1 MNNYPR
7 FLESELPE
15 LRAEE
20 CYFHIIP
27 VPYEASISYGHGT
40 ADGPRA
46 ILEASS
52 QLEVWTG
59 RANPSALGIYTAPP
73 VDCGDIR
80 KPDQS
85 GDTSGGSAPEVL
97 GRIAA
102 ATNFSLKTGGLPIL
116 LGGEHSIT
124 PGALGV
130 LKDKY
135 GTFGVVHFDAHAD
148 LRQTYQGSRYSHAC
162 AMRRAADLGLPIFQ
176 LGVRSL
182 SPEEVSYRKVSGIGH
197 LDARELFQLGANWPG
212 QQSAAGSVAG
222 SASGATSGSG
232 AGHSFLPANFPEK
245 IFISFDV
252 DALDPSILPATGTPE
267 PGGLGWYQSLNLLE
281 AACNGRQVIGA
292 DFVELAPKEG
302 WPSSDFTVARLVY
315 EFMGIAMPRA

>member
-20 CYFHIIP
+20 CFFHIIP
-27 VPYEASISYGHGT
+27 APYEASVSYGHGT
-40 ADGPRA
+40 AEGPRA
-46 ILEASS
+46 ILEASG

-73 VDCGDIR
+73 IDCGDR
-80 KPDQS
+80 ENR
-85 GDTSGGSAPEVL
+85 GAPAVL
-97 GRIAA
+97 ERIAG
-102 ATNFSLKTGGLPIL
+102 ATNFSLNTGGLPIL

-124 PGALGV
+124 PGALGA

-135 GTFGVVHFDAHAD
+135 GIFGVVHFDAHAD
-148 LRQTYQGSRYSHAC
+148 LRHTYQGSRYSHAC
-162 AMRRAADLGLPIFQ
+162 AMRRAADLGLPVFQ

-197 LDARELFQLGANWPG
+197 LDARELFQLGADWPSRQNANVG
-212 QQSAAGSVAG
+212 TTAN
-222 SASGATSGSG
+222 TM
-232 AGHSFLPANFPEK
+232 GHAFLPADFPGR

-267 PGGLGWYQSLNLLE
+267 PGGLGWYQTLNLIE
-281 AACNGRQVIGA
+281 AACGGRQVIGA
-292 DFVELAPKEG
+292 DFVELAPRQG
-302 WPSSDFTVARLVY
+302 WPVSDFTVARLVY
-315 EFMGIAMPRA
+315 EFMGIVMPRS

>member
-1 MNNYPR
+1 MNEYPR
-7 FLESELPE
+7 FLKSELPE
-15 LRAEE
+15 SRAEE
-20 CYFHIIP
+20 CFFHIIP
-27 VPYEASISYGHGT
+27 VPYEASVSYGQGT
-40 ADGPRA
+40 ANGPLA

-59 RANPSALGIYTAPP
+59 RANPSSLGIYTAPP
-73 VDCGDIR
+73 VDCGNNAGAD
-80 KPDQS
+80 S
-85 GDTSGGSAPEVL
+85 SASAPEVL
-97 GRIAA
+97 EHIAA

-124 PGALGV
+124 PGALGA

-135 GTFGVVHFDAHAD
+135 GIFGVVHFDAHAD

-182 SPEEVSYRKVSGIGH
+182 SPEEISYRKVSGIGH
-197 LDARELFQLGANWPG
+197 LDARELFQLGPQFGNMSESYSGTACPRQQTATAQTAKNPLANH
-212 QQSAAGSVAG
+212 A
-222 SASGATSGSG
+222 
-232 AGHSFLPANFPEK
+232 FLSDGFPDK
-245 IFISFDV
+245 IFVSFDV

-281 AACNGRQVIGA
+281 AACAGRQVIGA

-315 EFMGIAMPRA
+315 EFMGIVMPRG